1 VILLSFDFIN
11 DKNKKIHFIGIGGI
25 SMSGLAEI
33 IIHNGY
39 KVSGSDRNE
48 SSLTKHLETL
58 GAKIFIGHAS
68 KNITDASLVVY
79 TAAIPKDNPE
89 LKEAINKNIPLMDR
103 AEFLGELMK
112 NHKYGVA
119 IAGTHGKT
127 TTTSMMSHIVLE
139 ANVDPTILV
148 GGNLD
153 IINGNVR
160 SGTSDYFITEA
171 CEYKESFLK
180 FYPYIGVI
188 LNIDI
193 DHLDYYRD
201 IDHIQSAFQKF
212 ADKIPQNGYLI
223 INADDI
229 RCEEVSQN
237 VKCNVISYGINNGD
251 LKSKNIRYD
260 NKGCGSFDVLYRG
273 KELFNITL
281 NVPGEHNISN
291 ALSTIA
297 VSIAL
302 NIEENKICGG
312 LASFGGTHRRFE
324 HKGQYNNIIVI
335 DDYAHHPTEIKAAI
349 KTAKNYVK
357 GKLYCVFQP
366 HTYTRTIALFHEFAE
381 SFYGVDEVILA
392 DIYAAREKYT
402 DKVSSAMLCDKINSK
417 GVNCSNIHSFD
428 EIVTYLSKNTNP
440 DDLIITVGAGDV
452 YKIGEMFLNQ

>member
-1 VILLSFDFIN
+1 MSFDLIKH
-11 DKNKKIHFIGIGGI
+11 KNKKIHFIGIGGI

-33 IIHNGY
+33 MLQNGY
-39 KVSGSDRNE
+39 NVSGSDRNE
-48 SSLTKHLETL
+48 SPLTKHLEKL
-58 GAKIFIGHAS
+58 GAKIHIGHDS
-68 KNITDASLVVY
+68 KNIEDASLVVY
-79 TAAIPKDNPE
+79 TAAISNDNPE
-89 LKEAINKNIPLMDR
+89 LKEAVNKNIHLMDR
-103 AEFLGELMK
+103 AEFLGQLMK

-119 IAGTHGKT
+119 ISGTHGKT

-139 ANVDPTILV
+139 AALDPTILV

-153 IINGNVR
+153 IINGNVK

-188 LNIDI
+188 LNIDV
-193 DHLDYYRD
+193 DHLDFYRD

-212 ADKIPQNGYLI
+212 ANKIPENGYLI
-223 INADDI
+223 VNADDM

-237 VKCNVISYGINNGD
+237 VKCNIIKYGINNGE
-251 LKSKNIRYD
+251 LKAENIKYD
-260 NKGCGSFDVLYRG
+260 PRGCGSFDVVYKG
-273 KELFNITL
+273 KELFNIVL

-302 NIEENKICGG
+302 NINENKICSG

-324 HKGQYNNIIVI
+324 HKGEYNNIIVI

-349 KTAKNYVK
+349 KTAKSSVK

-366 HTYTRTIALFHEFAE
+366 HTYTRTITLFDEFAE
-381 SFYGVDEVILA
+381 SFYGVDELILA

-402 DKVSSAMLCDKINSK
+402 DKVSSSMLCDKIKSK
-417 GVNCSNIHSFD
+417 GVSCTNIHSFD
-428 EIVTYLSKNTNP
+428 EIVAYLNKNTSPN
-440 DDLIITVGAGDV
+440 DMIMTVGAGDV
-452 YKIGEMFLNQ
+452 YKIGEMFLNQQA